1 MTSAA
6 KNALPVAIA
15 ILIVVSLLI
24 GLFTSRLGDR
34 LIEKI
39 DGEALML
46 LVLDITVYATGAII
60 ICLGMRV
67 TEFEISLGCFIIGG
81 GLLIGATPDLI
92 GNLKEVRK

>member
-1 MTSAA
+1 MTSVA
-6 KNALPVAIA
+6 KEALPIAIV

-24 GLFTSRLGDR
+24 GLFSQLGDR

-92 GNLKEVRK
+92 GNLKKLRK